1 VTRDREGRLER
12 ASKGAAAAAAA
23 AEKRVQPTGKTDTS
37 GRSLAFSVSSFAHR
51 YCGGEGR

>member
-1 VTRDREGRLER
+1 MTRDREGRLER

-51 YCGGEGR
+51 YFGGEGR